1 MFETSLAEHLVF
13 LLYSTLSGEKSD
25 GSVLSLEVTLL
36 KCVFFFFFKGPQ
48 FACTGQNRYLQD
60 RA

>member
-1 MFETSLAEHLVF
+1 MFETSLVEHPVL

-36 KCVFFFFFKGPQ
+36 V
-48 FACTGQNRYLQD
+48 
-60 RA
+60 